1 MIKKFKLF
9 MNPVSDLEKW
19 LNKMSNEGCRLI
31 KAGKVFYYFEECKR
45 NKYVYAVDYVA
56 NKSYDELR
64 EYQGFLEELNIRH
77 MEKPANLGKLS
88 IGNVRWRPYADKGAR
103 IATSSGMINREL
115 LILEKE
121 NDGKPFNIYT
131 NVEDK
136 INALKTMRK
145 PIIVIMAFIGLM
157 LLTNIVDF
165 IPIHRWSFLEI
176 NLLAQR
182 RMPML
187 IVIGIVEVL
196 LLINFIRFTLAIN
209 QLKREADIHE

>member
-1 MIKKFKLF
+1 
-9 MNPVSDLEKW
+9 
-19 LNKMSNEGCRLI
+19 
-31 KAGKVFYYFEECKR
+31 
-45 NKYVYAVDYVA
+45 
-56 NKSYDELR
+56 
-64 EYQGFLEELNIRH
+64 

-121 NDGKPFNIYT
+121 NDGKAFNIYT